1 MPQGAA
7 PQAVIAGLTNRLVAL
22 DYAAWQR
29 AVARLRA
36 VRLLLPA
43 DPSAPGA
50 LDAHPLVREW
60 FGERLRQAN
69 EAAWQKAHGRLYEH
83 LRDTTQEGETP
94 TLADLAPLY
103 QAIAHGCH
111 AGRHQQALD
120 EVYLA
125 RIAGATRTDANKKLG
140 AIGSNLAAVSWFFD
154 KPFEVPASA
163 LR

>member
-1 MPQGAA
+1 MPW
-7 PQAVIAGLTNRLVAL
+7 R
-22 DYAAWQR
+22 R

-43 DPSAPGA
+43 DPAEPEA

-69 EAAWQKAHGRLYEH
+69 EAAWRKAHGRLYEH
-83 LRDTTQEGETP
+83 LRDTTREGKTP

-103 QAIAHGCH
+103 QAVAHGCR

-120 EVYLA
+120 EVYYGA
-125 RIAGATRTDANKKLG
+125 RLPRQTNFIRVRNSAR
-140 AIGSNLAAVSWFFD
+140 SAVI
-154 KPFEVPASA
+154 
-163 LR
+163 